1 MPLTQSAM
9 FLWFCAILILAYS
22 IFLRRRKSSLP
33 FPPGPPGLPVIGN
46 ALDIP
51 TTNIAQRLHDL
62 AARYG
67 KLVYFSV
74 LGRSIIVLD
83 SYDTA
88 CELLDKRSRNYSDRP
103 DSVMAKL
110 TTFADSN
117 LPLISYGPRWRQH
130 RRIFHQTLQLPT
142 VDTFYRSNIR
152 QVTRELLLNL
162 LEGPQAFSRHINH
175 AFVASVLSI
184 GYGISIP
191 RDDKYYGKLLHEALE
206 TLEAIVVPGKYPVEV
221 IPALQYLPT
230 WMPGARFKKDIGDVR
245 EKVLKARWELYDKA
259 KSLLDSE
266 YAGDTMIVMM
276 LRRAATLEGAAAAD
290 EEEQATGALIGTYL
304 AGSDTTVASVRAF
317 FLAMAINP
325 DVQKKAQAELD
336 RVVGRTRLP
345 DFEDRES
352 LPYVNAVVKE
362 LTRWNVVAP
371 MGLPHAALEDD
382 EYNGYFIPKRTIVIA
397 NVWAM
402 SRDPVAYPDPEIFNP
417 DRFLKDGELYAGA
430 LDPYSYI
437 FGFGR
442 RVCPGRHLADASLF
456 LTCASTLHAFSI
468 SPPLDDNGK
477 PVKLEARVE
486 TDRVIAHPKEFEC
499 IVEPRWAGVA
509 DLVRP

>member
-1 MPLTQSAM
+1 MIFWLGV
-9 FLWFCAILILAYS
+9 ILILVYV
-22 IFLRRRKSSLP
+22 IFLRRRKPSLP

-51 TTNIAQRLHDL
+51 TTNIARRLHDL
-62 AARYG
+62 AAQYG

-74 LGRSIIVLD
+74 LGRSIVVLD

-110 TTFADSN
+110 TTFSDSN

-142 VDTFYRSNIR
+142 VDTAYRPNLR

-184 GYGISIP
+184 GYGINIP
-191 RDDKYYGKLLHEALE
+191 RDDIYYGKLLHDALE
-206 TLEAIVVPGKYPVEV
+206 TLETIVVPGKYPVEV
-221 IPALQYLPT
+221 FPALQYLPS
-230 WMPGARFKKDIGDVR
+230 WMPGAGFKKDIGVVR
-245 EKVLKARWELYDKA
+245 ENVLNARHELYDKG

-266 YAGDTMIVMM
+266 YAGDTMIAMM
-276 LRRAATLEGAAAAD
+276 LRRAASLEGAAAVD
-290 EEEQATGALIGTYL
+290 EEEQCTGALIGTYL

-317 FLAMAINP
+317 FLAMAMYP
-325 DVQKKAQAELD
+325 DVQRKAQGELD

-345 DFEDRES
+345 DFEDRNN
-352 LPYVNAVVKE
+352 LPYVNAIVKE

-382 EYNGYFIPKRTIVIA
+382 EYNGYFIPKGSIVMV
-397 NVWAM
+397 NVWAI
-402 SRDPVAYPDPEIFNP
+402 SRDPTAYPDPETFNP

-442 RVCPGRHLADASLF
+442 RYAVFIHGFLNVYSNLAYIRVCPGRHLADASLF
-456 LTCASTLHAFSI
+456 LTCAAILHAFSI

-477 PVKLEARVE
+477 PVKLKARVE
-486 TDRVIAHPKEFEC
+486 TDRVIA
-499 IVEPRWAGVA
+499 
-509 DLVRP
+509 